1 MKKTNLLT
9 IIAISALSWILVN
22 ITHEFFGH
30 AVFGI
35 LCGLKLKAVSTSTA
49 YLDVNWDNYTN
60 QYGFIGLRFFL
71 LGGVLMNFITGLIVI
86 LIQKFKKPINSN
98 ITLFLWLF
106 ASFSLVIIVMNLISV
121 TLIGGGDLPGV
132 ISTFNNQ
139 DTAKIIVLIIGLFI
153 MIAGYIMIQKS
164 FMPKMK
170 GHRSILA
177 TVTLIPVLTVIIV
190 QTLSLLKSPFA
201 YLSPEQNHLLAS
213 VFAFFHFILWA
224 FVVNIVPLS
233 GKANSLEN
241 ILTSKSFFWIIIGI
255 ISILFYILILG
266 PGIGSFE
273 GHSSLQG

>member
-1 MKKTNLLT
+1 MKKANLLT

-49 YLDVNWDNYTN
+49 YLDVNWENYTN

-86 LIQKFKKPINSN
+86 LIQKFKKPSNSN

-139 DTAKIIVLIIGLFI
+139 DTAKIVVLIIGLFI

-177 TVTLIPVLTVIIV
+177 SITLIPVLTVIIV
-190 QTLSLLKSPFA
+190 QTLSLLMSPFA
-201 YLSPEQNHLLAS
+201 YLQKQLKRNS
-213 VFAFFHFILWA
+213 
-224 FVVNIVPLS
+224 IVTFSKIMPDSFRVMLYSEGLVSLS
-233 GKANSLEN
+233 EWPPQAWGYNL
-241 ILTSKSFFWIIIGI
+241 KSFKGGQR
-255 ISILFYILILG
+255 LG
-266 PGIGSFE
+266 GRNCE
-273 GHSSLQG
+273 MV